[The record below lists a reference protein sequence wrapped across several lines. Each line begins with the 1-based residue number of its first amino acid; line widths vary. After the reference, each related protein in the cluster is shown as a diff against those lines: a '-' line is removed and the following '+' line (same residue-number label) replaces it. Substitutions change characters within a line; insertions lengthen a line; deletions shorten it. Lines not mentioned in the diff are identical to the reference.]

1 MSLWRGLHIFG
12 RFWWDFVVGDTPELA
27 LGVTVIVLGGWLL
40 AKSSAALAVGLVP
53 LGVILLLLG
62 SLRRGARSG

>member
-1 MSLWRGLHIFG
+1 MSLRRGLHTFG
-12 RFWWDFVVGDTPELA
+12 RFWWDFIIGDTPELA
-27 LGVTVIVLGGWLL
+27 LGVAVIVLGGWLL

-62 SLRRGARSG
+62 SLRRGARAG